1 MQTDQIKKEECH
13 DVTLFIKGF
22 ASSKNPGVVIVFAL
36 LRGKSYKNT
45 VEWLEKTG
53 V

>member
-22 ASSKNPGVVIVFAL
+22 VSSKNPGVVIVFAL